1 MRTYSRATFDEAKAS
16 WEGFDWHWQGIRR
29 LAADRGFL
37 FAPTG
42 TAEDDPEAES
52 PSQRSILW
60 QSLDANPKA
69 LAVVIGRSRSWS
81 QVIAGIT
88 AHRAGLRESADER
101 DQDDAWRRKD
111 EPTGRDAT
119 SSLKAILTRI
129 GDS

>member
-16 WEGFDWHWQGIRR
+16 WEGFGWRWQGIRR

-37 FAPTG
+37 YAPSG
-42 TAEDDPEAES
+42 TDQDDPEAES

-60 QSLDANPKA
+60 QALDANPKA
-69 LAVVIGRSRSWS
+69 LDTVIGRSRSWS

-101 DQDDAWRRKD
+101 DRDDAWSRKD
-111 EPTGRDAT
+111 EPTGRHAT
-119 SSLKAILTRI
+119 MSIKAILSRI

>member
-1 MRTYSRATFDEAKAS
+1 MKTYSRTTFDQAKAS

-29 LAADRGFL
+29 LAAERGFA

-42 TAEDDPEAES
+42 TAQDDPEAES

-60 QSLDANPKA
+60 QALDQNPGA
-69 LAVVIGRSRSWS
+69 LVAVIGRSRSWS

-88 AHRAGLRESADER
+88 AHRAGLRVSADELDR
-101 DQDDAWRRKD
+101 DTAWSRKD

-119 SSLKAILTRI
+119 TALKAILNRI